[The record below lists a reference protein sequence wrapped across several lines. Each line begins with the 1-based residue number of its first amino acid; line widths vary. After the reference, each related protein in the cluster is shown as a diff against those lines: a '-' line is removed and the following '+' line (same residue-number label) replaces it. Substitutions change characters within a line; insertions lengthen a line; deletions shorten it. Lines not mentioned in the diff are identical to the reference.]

1 MINQDDDA
9 DLKHNKIT
17 SFLIKEF
24 GNSILFGDAEI
35 KNQSF
40 SFSSPT
46 KVQNIINSLQNIDV
60 VKTAAI
66 DIRKSLLEVNFWLEN
81 SFYDAHQLKQ
91 SWKEITILDALLY
104 FFTALFNVSSTKLM
118 RSKTASGI
126 NDCIF
131 EECLVEK
138 ENEEETQHSPLMT
151 RTKSLFRMMYY
162 NVTKGEATLSPPC
175 YEYPCN
181 ISALQK
187 LWIDSVIQQAIYLY
201 QLQNNKKTEKRS
213 RKIQSCKVPSIMYLY
228 PVILAKV
235 VSGLQQWITLQIL
248 IKIVYL
254 EECMLMIQL

>member
-91 SWKEITILDALLY
+91 SWKEITFLDALLY

-151 RTKSLFRMMYY
+151 RTKSLFLGWCTIMSL
-162 NVTKGEATLSPPC
+162 KEKQPSPPLVMNTHAIYQHC
-175 YEYPCN
+175 KSCELIVSFSRQSTC
-181 ISALQK
+181 ISYKTIKKLRKDLEKYSLAKFLVSCTSTQSFWQK
-187 LWIDSVIQQAIYLY
+187 LFQVCS
-201 QLQNNKKTEKRS
+201 NE
-213 RKIQSCKVPSIMYLY
+213 
-228 PVILAKV
+228 
-235 VSGLQQWITLQIL
+235 
-248 IKIVYL
+248 
-254 EECMLMIQL
+254 